1 MKALKLAAVT
11 MFHPIVGFNYMKK
24 DRTHFNYLP
33 IVVILVLMI
42 LTKIFSMYVTHYPLQ
57 TVNLRTAN
65 LLTECLVMVVP
76 ILLWVVS
83 SYLLTTI
90 MGGEV
95 LFRECLMA
103 CCYSLIPY
111 IVVNIPMTVLTNVMD
126 ANQSGMVNT
135 INNIALLYVF
145 LLLFINLKEMNH
157 YTVLETVGIAILGI
171 LTMVLLC
178 AVVALVAALT
188 MRFFT
193 FLQEVISEVS
203 YKMMS

>member
-33 IVVILVLMI
+33 IVVILVLMVFA
-42 LTKIFSMYVTHYPLQ
+42 KIFSMYVTHYPLR

-65 LLTECLVMVVP
+65 LLMECLVVVVP
-76 ILLWVVS
+76 VLLWVVS

-95 LFRECLMA
+95 MFRECLMA
-103 CCYSLIPY
+103 CCYSLLPY
-111 IVVNIPMTVLTNVMD
+111 IIINIPMTIITNVLD
-126 ANQSGMVNT
+126 ANQVGLVNT

-157 YTVLETVGIAILGI
+157 YTVLEAVGITILGL
-171 LTMVLLC
+171 LTMILLC
-178 AVVALVAALT
+178 AVAALVAALT
-188 MRFFT
+188 LRFVT

-203 YKMMS
+203 YKMIS

>member
-33 IVVILVLMI
+33 IVVILVLMVFA
-42 LTKIFSMYVTHYPLQ
+42 KIFSMYVTHYPLR

-65 LLTECLVMVVP
+65 LLMECLVVVVP
-76 ILLWVVS
+76 VLLWVVS

-95 LFRECLMA
+95 MLRECLMA
-103 CCYSLIPY
+103 CCYSLLPY
-111 IVVNIPMTVLTNVMD
+111 IIINIPMTIISNVLD
-126 ANQSGMVNT
+126 ANQAGLVNT

-157 YTVLETVGIAILGI
+157 YTVLEAVGITILGL
-171 LTMVLLC
+171 LTMILLC
-178 AVVALVAALT
+178 AVAALVAALT
-188 MRFFT
+188 LRFVT

-203 YKMMS
+203 YKMIS

>member
-33 IVVILVLMI
+33 IVVILVLMVFA
-42 LTKIFSMYVTHYPLQ
+42 KIFSMYVTHYPLQ

-65 LLTECLVMVVP
+65 LLMECLVVVVP
-76 ILLWVVS
+76 VLLWVVS

-95 LFRECLMA
+95 MLRECLMA
-103 CCYSLIPY
+103 CCYSLLPY
-111 IVVNIPMTVLTNVMD
+111 IIINIPMTIISNVLD
-126 ANQSGMVNT
+126 ANQAGLVNT

-157 YTVLETVGIAILGI
+157 YTVLEAVGITILGL
-171 LTMVLLC
+171 LTMILLC
-178 AVVALVAALT
+178 AVAALVAALT
-188 MRFFT
+188 LRFVT

-203 YKMMS
+203 YKMIS

>member
-33 IVVILVLMI
+33 IVVILVLMVFA
-42 LTKIFSMYVTHYPLQ
+42 KIFSMYVTHYPLQ

-65 LLTECLVMVVP
+65 LLMECLVVVVP
-76 ILLWVVS
+76 VLLWVVS

-95 LFRECLMA
+95 MLRECLMA
-103 CCYSLIPY
+103 CCYSLLPY
-111 IVVNIPMTVLTNVMD
+111 IIVNIPMTIISNVLD
-126 ANQSGMVNT
+126 ANQAGLVNT

-145 LLLFINLKEMNH
+145 LLLFVNLKEMNH
-157 YTVLETVGIAILGI
+157 YTVLEAVGITILGL
-171 LTMVLLC
+171 LTMILLC
-178 AVVALVAALT
+178 AVAALVAALT
-188 MRFFT
+188 LRFVT

-203 YKMMS
+203 YKMIS